1 MIVTKKDMKKNEFIA
16 ECAQKSGLTKKDTRE
31 VLDIF
36 FSVIVDHMKDEDG
49 ISPYTGIK
57 FHANY
62 KEAYEGHMPGSGEKI
77 MVLDDSVTYGGIHG
91 DREYCKV
98 MHPMH
103 GMGYMLKEGLKF
115 D

>member
-1 MIVTKKDMKKNEFIA
+1 MKKNEFIA

-49 ISPYTGIK
+49 ISPYTVIK

-77 MVLDDSVTYGGIHG
+77 MVPGMYMP
-91 DREYCKV
+91 KV
-98 MHPMH
+98 KFSKKLRDTINI
-103 GMGYMLKEGLKF
+103 LK
-115 D
+115 